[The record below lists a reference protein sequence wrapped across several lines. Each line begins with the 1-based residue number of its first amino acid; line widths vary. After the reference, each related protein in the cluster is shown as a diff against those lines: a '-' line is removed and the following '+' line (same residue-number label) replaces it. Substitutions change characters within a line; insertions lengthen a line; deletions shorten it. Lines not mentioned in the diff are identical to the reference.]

1 VLGRHECPG
10 DRLEVVKIEGFW
22 HRARF
27 YAAAEGPSPMG
38 IAAWRW
44 LLG

>member
-1 VLGRHECPG
+1 VRPG
-10 DRLEVVKIEGFW
+10 DRLEVAEVEGVW

-27 YAAAEGPSPMG
+27 YPAASSPSRMG